1 MGYGDVTRKHSLSSI
16 FPIVR
21 CGNWVLQKGVVNPF
35 QILTNPNDILYQIA
49 EDFLLSYDA

>member
-1 MGYGDVTRKHSLSSI
+1 MGYGDVTRKYSLSSI

-35 QILTNPNDILYQIA
+35 QILTNPNDILYQLA